1 MSTWKKMAE
10 AFGRAMKD
18 PSASREGKDLVKKAV
33 TIDDGMPDIIER
45 LDRDIAYT
53 KGRRDAS
60 AETSIE
66 EMSKPPEERRRLFDE
81 RSDRRTDDNL
91 KQNASDEWDEAFAR
105 RKQGVRDWYGKDYP
119 QDMAEEGAEAF
130 EKQLW
135 DLVDELKAKGIS
147 AQDILNRIKGND

>member
-1 MSTWKKMAE
+1 MSNWKKIAE

-18 PSASREGKDLVKKAV
+18 PGASCEGKDLVNKAI
-33 TIDDGMPDIIER
+33 TINDDMSDPITK

-53 KGRRDAS
+53 KGRRDAI
-60 AETSIE
+60 AESSIDAID
-66 EMSKPPEERRRLFDE
+66 KPVKEQRELFDE

-91 KQNASDEWDEAFAR
+91 KQNASDEWDKAFAR
-105 RKQGVRDWYGKDYP
+105 RKQSVRDWYGKDYP

-135 DLVDELKAKGIS
+135 EYVDELKAKGVP
-147 AQDILNRIKGND
+147 AQDILNRLKGNN

>member
-1 MSTWKKMAE
+1 MGKWKKIAE

-18 PSASREGKDLVKKAV
+18 PSASREGKDLVNKAI

-60 AETSIE
+60 VETSIE
-66 EMSKPPEERRRLFDE
+66 EMGKPYEERRKLFDE

-91 KQNASDEWDEAFAR
+91 KQNASDEWDKAFAR

-119 QDMAEEGAEAF
+119 QDMAEEGAETF
-130 EKQLW
+130 EKLLWEYVDQLR
-135 DLVDELKAKGIS
+135 AKGVP
-147 AQDILNRIKGND
+147 AQDILNRLKGNN

>member
-1 MSTWKKMAE
+1 MSKWKKIAE
-10 AFGRAMKD
+10 AFGRAMQD
-18 PSASREGKDLVKKAV
+18 PDASREGKDLVNKAI

-60 AETSIE
+60 VETSIE
-66 EMSKPPEERRRLFDE
+66 ELGKPLEERHKLFDE

-91 KQNASDEWDEAFAR
+91 KQDASDEWDKAFAR

-130 EKQLW
+130 EKLLWEYVDQLRARG
-135 DLVDELKAKGIS
+135 VP
-147 AQDILNRIKGND
+147 AQDILNRLKGNN

>member
-18 PSASREGKDLVKKAV
+18 PGASREGKDLVRSAI

-53 KGRRDAS
+53 KGHRDAS
-60 AETSIE
+60 VGTSIE
-66 EMSKPPEERRRLFDE
+66 ELGKPSEERRRLFDE
-81 RSDRRTDDNL
+81 RSDRRTDNNL
-91 KQNASDEWDEAFAR
+91 EQNASDEWDKAFAR
-105 RKQGVRDWYGKDYP
+105 RKQSVRDWYGEDYP

-130 EKQLW
+130 EEQLW
-135 DLVDELKAKGIS
+135 KLVDELKAKGVP